1 MKENNESSEAGIKL
15 CRGVLVEGCSIV
27 VKSMIEQ
34 SFLYVKCLIF
44 LVKYLKINY

>member
-1 MKENNESSEAGIKL
+1 MTENNESSEAGIKL

-34 SFLYVKCLIF
+34 SFFVCKVLKF
-44 LVKYLKINY
+44 LSEVSYN

>member
-34 SFLYVKCLIF
+34 SSFVCKELAFLCKVS
-44 LVKYLKINY
+44 